1 MQFQQLKLYKWEENM
16 EYTIMGISIEPRNIN
31 APRVQEILTKH
42 GCIIKVRL
50 GLHDISEDSCSKRG
64 LVLLQLCGENNEFE
78 ILRKDLESIEGVKVN
93 TMIV

>member
-31 APRVQEILTKH
+31 APRVQEILTKY

-64 LVLLQLCGENNEFE
+64 LVLLQLSGENNEFE

>member
-1 MQFQQLKLYKWEENM
+1 M
-16 EYTIMGISIEPRNIN
+16 EYTIMGIAIEPRNVN

-64 LVLLQLCGENNEFE
+64 LVLVQLCGENNEIE
-78 ILRKDLESIEGVKVN
+78 ILRKDLELIEGVKVN
-93 TMIV
+93 TMTV